1 MNHLEQLLLAVF
13 GGMTL
18 IQWSPIKI
26 DPWKWLFGWIGR
38 AINGEVLER
47 VGKMDVRLEKLEGK
61 VDESEAKAARVRILR
76 FGDEVLHGKLHSK
89 EHFDQVLLDIV
100 EYEQYCDDHK
110 DFQNGVTPATSKHIK
125 KIYAE
130 RLENNDFL

>member
-1 MNHLEQLLLAVF
+1 MDYIVKILLAVF

-18 IQWSPIKI
+18 VQLAPIKI

-38 AINGEVLER
+38 AINSEVLER
-47 VGKMDVRLEKLEGK
+47 VGKMESRLEKLDGK

-76 FGDEVLHGKLHSK
+76 FGDEVLHKRKHSK
-89 EHFDQVLLDIV
+89 EHFDQVLLDIA
-100 EYEQYCDDHK
+100 EYEQYCNDHK

-125 KIYAE
+125 KVYAE